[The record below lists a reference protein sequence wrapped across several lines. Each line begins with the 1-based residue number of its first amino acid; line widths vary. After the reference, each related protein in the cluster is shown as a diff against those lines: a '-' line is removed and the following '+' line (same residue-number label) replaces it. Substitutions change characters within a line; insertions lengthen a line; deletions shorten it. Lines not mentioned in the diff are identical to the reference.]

1 MWQFSAAMIRTVFAR
16 PRPPRLFKAAL
27 LVCQL
32 TLGMHGTDD
41 HAKALTQDAD
51 SFAAWDVHT
60 RAPP

>member
-1 MWQFSAAMIRTVFAR
+1 MWQFSAAMIRPDFAR
-16 PRPPRLFKAAL
+16 LSPPQLFKAEL
-27 LVCQL
+27 LVCQR